1 MESFVVK
8 FLEIFHD
15 TIKFLN
21 ILQVAAIWA
30 AHWIGRFIVIAV
42 FVFSIFA
49 ISYNLSVIFEFPLVS
64 DDHWSIKVISLF
76 NDPKSW
82 IATTAVVA
90 TTVAMG
96 HFRTLD
102 LNIDKAKLE
111 SEDRIDN
118 KNKA

>member
-76 NDPKSW
+76 IDPKSW